1 MTKKKKDINLD
12 NELNE
17 NLEDVT
23 IEEIDKDMEDFYID
37 DEKIENIN
45 IDLENEDKGYL
56 KIYPNVH
63 GMDGF
68 FIAKLKRVR

>member
-23 IEEIDKDMEDFYID
+23 IEELDKDM
-37 DEKIENIN
+37 
-45 IDLENEDKGYL
+45 
-56 KIYPNVH
+56 
-63 GMDGF
+63 
-68 FIAKLKRVR
+68 

>member
-37 DEKIENIN
+37 DEKIENIKYN
-45 IDLENEDKGYL
+45 FDK
-56 KIYPNVH
+56 K
-63 GMDGF
+63 D
-68 FIAKLKRVR
+68 

>member
-23 IEEIDKDMEDFYID
+23 IEELDKDMEDFYID
-37 DEKIENIN
+37 DKKIENIKYNFDKESLIKDAIDKAEKDMAKSKTKKN
-45 IDLENEDKGYL
+45 IL
-56 KIYPNVH
+56 K
-63 GMDGF
+63 
-68 FIAKLKRVR
+68 